1 MIYGLAAALGWG
13 LADFLGAVSSRRI
26 GSFAAVV
33 LGQLLS
39 AAFMTVVFALAGDSV
54 TSIRGL
60 VWFIALNGVASMIA
74 YASHFRALQLGP
86 VAVVSPIGAGY
97 AVVGVVLSFL
107 ILGERPGPVAVAGM
121 VVVVV
126 GTTLVTTDI
135 RALRAGLHE
144 RAPGLPWALLSALT
158 FGIAGFL
165 LGYTV
170 KRSGDW
176 VVALWAS
183 RVALVAAFAPFILI
197 RREELRGIWPATG
210 LGVGVALLAGLAD
223 ILGVTSY
230 SAGAEAGFVSIVL
243 AASAVFPVVAV
254 ALSVRLLRERLVFNQ
269 VAGIALVVGGLLMLG
284 LASV

>member
-1 MIYGLAAALGWG
+1 VIYGLAAALGWG

-33 LGQLLS
+33 SGQLLS
-39 AAFMTVVFALAGDSV
+39 AAFMTIVFAFAGG
-54 TSIRGL
+54 TLGSIHGL
-60 VWFIALNGVASMIA
+60 LWFVALNGVASMIA

-107 ILGERPGPVAVAGM
+107 ILGERPSAVAVVGM

-126 GTTLVTTDI
+126 GTMLVTTDI

-144 RAPGLPWALLSALT
+144 RAPGLPWAFVSALT
-158 FGIAGFL
+158 FGVAGFL

-176 VVALWAS
+176 IVALWAS
-183 RVALVAAFAPFILI
+183 RVALVTAFAPFILI
-197 RREELRGIWPATG
+197 RRKDLRAVWPATG

-230 SAGAEAGFVSIVL
+230 SAGAQAGFVSIVL

-254 ALSVRLLRERLVFNQ
+254 ALSVRLLGERLVLNQ
-269 VAGIALVVGGLLMLG
+269 LAGIALVVGGLLMLG
-284 LASV
+284 LGST

>member
-1 MIYGLAAALGWG
+1 VIYGLAAALGWG
-13 LADFLGAVSSRRI
+13 LADFLGAVSSRRV

-39 AAFMTVVFALAGDSV
+39 AAFMTIVFAFAGGPLN
-54 TSIRGL
+54 SIQGL
-60 VWFIALNGVASMIA
+60 LGFIALNGLASMIA

-86 VAVVSPIGAGY
+86 MAVVSPIGAGY

-107 ILGERPGPVAVAGM
+107 VLGERPGPVAVVGM
-121 VVVVV
+121 VVVVI
-126 GTTLVTTDI
+126 GTMLVTTDI

-165 LGYTV
+165 LGYAV

-176 VVALWAS
+176 IVALWAS
-183 RVALVAAFAPFILI
+183 RVALAAAFAPFIAV
-197 RREELRGIWPATG
+197 RRRDLRSVWPVTS
-210 LGVGVALLAGLAD
+210 GVGLALLAGLAD
-223 ILGVTSY
+223 IVGVTSY

-254 ALSVRLLRERLVFNQ
+254 GLAVRLLNERLALNQ
-269 VAGIALVVGGLLMLG
+269 VAGIVLVVGGLLLLG
-284 LASV
+284 LGST

>member
-26 GSFAAVV
+26 GSIAAVV
-33 LGQLLS
+33 SGQLLS
-39 AAFMTVVFALAGDSV
+39 AVFMTIVFTIAGGPLSSLDALLGFV
-54 TSIRGL
+54 
-60 VWFIALNGVASMIA
+60 ALNGVTSMVA

-86 VAVVSPIGAGY
+86 MAVVSPIGAGY
-97 AVVGVVLSFL
+97 AVVGLVLSFL
-107 ILGERPGPVAVAGM
+107 ILGERPGPLAVVGM
-121 VVVVV
+121 VVVVI

-176 VVALWAS
+176 IVALWAS
-183 RVALVAAFAPFILI
+183 RVAIVAAFAPFVLV
-197 RREELRGIWPATG
+197 RRADLRSIWPVTG
-210 LGVGVALLAGLAD
+210 LGVGVALLAGFAD
-223 ILGVTSY
+223 IVGVTSY

-254 ALSVRLLRERLVFNQ
+254 GLAVRLLHERLVLNQ
-269 VAGIALVVGGLLMLG
+269 VAGIVLVVAGLLLLG
-284 LASV
+284 LGST

>member
-1 MIYGLAAALGWG
+1 VIYGLAAALGWG

-26 GSFAAVV
+26 GSIAAVV

-39 AAFMTVVFALAGDSV
+39 AAFMTILFAFAGGPLS
-54 TSIRGL
+54 SIHGL
-60 VWFIALNGVASMIA
+60 LGFIALNGVTSMVA
-74 YASHFRALQLGP
+74 YTSHFRALQLGP
-86 VAVVSPIGAGY
+86 MAVVSPIGAGY
-97 AVVGVVLSFL
+97 AVVGLVLSFL
-107 ILGERPGPVAVAGM
+107 ILGERPAPLAVVGM
-121 VVVVV
+121 VVVVI

-176 VVALWAS
+176 IVALWAS
-183 RVALVAAFAPFILI
+183 RVAIVATFAPFILV
-197 RREELRGIWPATG
+197 RHADLRSIWPVTG
-210 LGVGVALLAGLAD
+210 LGVGIALLAGFAD
-223 ILGVTSY
+223 IVGVTSY

-254 ALSVRLLRERLVFNQ
+254 GLAVRLLHERLVLNQ
-269 VAGIALVVGGLLMLG
+269 VAGIVLVVAGLLLLG
-284 LASV
+284 LGST